1 MYKENKEGERVS
13 SCPTPPLHKTKIEEI
28 SFSFP
33 NDLYPC
39 TCYQGRIYM
48 YVPDVINIS
57 KTFPINSIQ
66 NKLIPQAEPPC
77 SIERL
82 LKSD

>member
-1 MYKENKEGERVS
+1 MTYTHVHVIR
-13 SCPTPPLHKTKIEEI
+13 
-28 SFSFP
+28 
-33 NDLYPC
+33 D
-39 TCYQGRIYM
+39 M